1 MNRAD
6 SFRVLS
12 MVRVY
17 DCGAFVKD
25 ADSRAWLLEM
35 VTQLWS
41 EPGFIVPES
50 PSGALTCSQD

>member
-1 MNRAD
+1 
-6 SFRVLS
+6 

-50 PSGALTCSQD
+50 LSGALTCSQD